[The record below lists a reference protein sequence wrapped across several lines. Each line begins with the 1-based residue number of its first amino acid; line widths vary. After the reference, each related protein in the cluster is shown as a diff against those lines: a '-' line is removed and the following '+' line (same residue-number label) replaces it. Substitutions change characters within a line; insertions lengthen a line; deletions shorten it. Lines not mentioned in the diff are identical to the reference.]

1 MNIEN
6 IKKNKIKK
14 KNSGMKLILPNGM
27 AYSYMPG
34 WFWPLGSPPKRNEPL
49 DVAFFYSKCR
59 DKKMKRSIRL
69 EETFKVS
76 PETLYNAWVDSTK
89 HTEMTGGK
97 AICSNVINGA
107 FSAWDEYPMIIPLN
121 FS

>member
-1 MNIEN
+1 MKIEN
-6 IKKNKIKK
+6 VKKNKIKK

-34 WFWPLGSPPKRNEPL
+34 WFWPLGSPSKCNEDL
-49 DVAFFYSKCR
+49 DVAFFYSKFR

-76 PETLYNAWVDSTK
+76 PETL
-89 HTEMTGGK
+89 
-97 AICSNVINGA
+97 
-107 FSAWDEYPMIIPLN
+107 
-121 FS
+121 